1 MSDETCK
8 AAASRTPTA
17 EEVNRAVALV
27 LGTADRWVLMK
38 RGLYYRPN
46 GKGYTADVSEAW
58 VLTEKEADEHTY
70 PHDEPVTKHP
80 APLRDYHGSLDA
92 CVEMERSLL
101 SSSLSASAYVDKLCE
116 VVALKSYDSNLRMFY
131 LIAATAPQ
139 RCEAFLRLHG
149 KWEGLCK

>member
-1 MSDETCK
+1 MTGPRK
-8 AAASRTPTA
+8 PTA
-17 EEVNRAVALV
+17 EEVNRAVALAM
-27 LGTADRWVLMK
+27 GTADRWVLMK

-58 VLTEKEADEHTY
+58 VLTEKEADEHAY

-92 CVEMERSLL
+92 CAEMEASLTVDQQFDYGEQLRKL
-101 SSSLSASAYVDKLCE
+101 SGNVGDRGGHFVPNGFGCFALAHLS
-116 VVALKSYDSNLRMFY
+116 
-131 LIAATAPQ
+131 APQ
-139 RCEAFLRLHG
+139 RTEAFLRLHG